1 MVGAAGPPAARPFHL
16 VPLFVL
22 AATAG
27 PAAAQGE
34 GSILGLMPASTRAV
48 ALGGAGVAL
57 VGDAAAL
64 FANPAGLATVR
75 RVALETAYERYLAG
89 TALSVAAMAIRFGR
103 FNWGLGAQA
112 LDYGSEPE
120 IIPDTTT
127 GGRRGTPTGAL
138 FSAVDVLA
146 ATSLVYRH
154 GFLAF
159 GGTAKY
165 ARQAIGGTAAD
176 AWAGDLGV
184 ALAVFDIMAFGVA
197 VRNLGGDFGSGAR
210 LPRRAAMGLTLN
222 YTDPQGTF
230 RLLTTGEAQW
240 GGGTTWILGAE
251 GGVVVGGLAGAG
263 LVGRV
268 GWARRPDD
276 VASSP
281 FSFGAGVVI
290 GRLQVDYAYRGFETL
305 GTTHRVGLRWTP

>member
-1 MVGAAGPPAARPFHL
+1 MYL
-16 VPLFVL
+16 LVL
-22 AATAG
+22 ALLAAS

-34 GSILGLMPASTRAV
+34 GSVLGLMPASTRAV

-75 RVALETAYERYLAG
+75 RVALETSYERYLAG

-112 LDYGSEPE
+112 LDYGTEPE
-120 IIPDTTT
+120 IIPDSAT
-127 GGRRGTPTGAL
+127 GGRRGTPTGAF

-159 GGTAKY
+159 GGSAKY
-165 ARQAIGGTAAD
+165 ARQAIGGTAVD
-176 AWAGDLGV
+176 AWAGDLGMT
-184 ALAVFDIMAFGVA
+184 LAVFDIMAFGVA
-197 VRNLGGDFGSGAR
+197 VRNLGGDFGNGAR
-210 LPRRAAMGLTLN
+210 LPRRGAVGLTLN

-240 GGGTTWILGAE
+240 GGGAGTTWILGAE

-268 GWARRPDD
+268 GLAKRPAD

-281 FSFGAGVVI
+281 LSFGAGVVI

>member
-1 MVGAAGPPAARPFHL
+1 MNWGLVGAATKPLIACVALAGMCRSAAAQAEGS
-16 VPLFVL
+16 VL
-22 AATAG
+22 AA
-27 PAAAQGE
+27 
-34 GSILGLMPASTRAV
+34 MPASTRAIG
-48 ALGGAGVAL
+48 LGGAGVAL
-57 VGDAAAL
+57 VGDAGAM

-75 RVALETAYERYLAG
+75 RVALETAYERYLGG

-103 FNWGLGAQA
+103 FNWGLGAQT

-120 IIPDTTT
+120 IIPDSSS

-154 GFLAF
+154 GVLAF
-159 GGTAKY
+159 GTTVKY
-165 ARQAIGGTAAD
+165 ARQSIGGTATD
-176 AWAGDLGV
+176 AWAGDVGA

-197 VRNLGGDFGSGAR
+197 VRNLGGEFGADAR
-210 LPRRAAMGLTLN
+210 LPRRAAIGLTLN

-240 GGGTTWILGAE
+240 GEGTTWILGVE
-251 GGVVVGGLAGAG
+251 GGIVVGGLAGAG

-268 GWARRPDD
+268 GLAKRP
-276 VASSP
+276 VSYTGSP
-281 FSFGAGVVI
+281 VSLGAGVVI
-290 GRLQVDYAYRGFETL
+290 GRLQLDYAYRGFESL